1 MGSQTGYIK
10 HMKYTQWAHTIH
22 WTHKTHWT
30 QHGTYLLGSIEWLLG
45 CNPWRSTSNHKNS
58 TTTPFPCWRVPPAPG
73 SPSPCFP
80 CFAMWCPTFFSRCF
94 LPPPTPTPVGDL
106 STLQKNTGFKET
118 VHVRICGCFCI
129 RFLYTVLP
137 SSVTLRVIFQSVVQL
152 PPLLKRVRVMRV
164 QSNGIGQILG
174 WGGSV
179 VVRVVLCVREKTT
192 QTETRTRLVSSLVA
206 VLVGTSNKKQTCRG
220 IV

>member
-1 MGSQTGYIK
+1 MGTHDTLDTQGTSDTTWHTFLVALNGFLVATHGVQRQTTRIPQQRRFPVRVCLLLRAHLPLVSLVLQCGVQLFFRGMFCLPQHQRLLEIFQPCK
-10 HMKYTQWAHTIH
+10 KTQ
-22 WTHKTHWT
+22 
-30 QHGTYLLGSIEWLLG
+30 
-45 CNPWRSTSNHKNS
+45 
-58 TTTPFPCWRVPPAPG
+58 
-73 SPSPCFP
+73 
-80 CFAMWCPTFFSRCF
+80 
-94 LPPPTPTPVGDL
+94 D
-106 STLQKNTGFKET
+106 FKET

-179 VVRVVLCVREKTT
+179 VVRVVLCVRKKTT
-192 QTETRTRLVSSLVA
+192 QTETMDTF
-206 VLVGTSNKKQTCRG
+206 G
-220 IV
+220 